1 MHHPD
6 GEAYAESR
14 DFIEYLYENDI
25 KEEVI
30 DFKVISI
37 EEDGSDYLVTT
48 QETFHI
54 EDAAGDV
61 SRKSY
66 KTTYRIT
73 DSAGVLQVWELVEIN
88 EI

>member
-1 MHHPD
+1 MYGRWDKGH
-6 GEAYAESR
+6 
-14 DFIEYLYENDI
+14 L

-30 DFKVISI
+30 DFKAIII

-48 QETFHI
+48 QETFDI
-54 EDAAGDV
+54 YDSAGDV

-73 DSAGVLQVWELVEIN
+73 DSAGVLQVWELIETN